1 MCSSCFKILR
11 INFKI
16 TRKTQEIAFQGFPIT
31 KFSRGSIPPDPPRYL
46 APSARDCPPPNFN
59 ALAPPLTKP
68 DHCCDQCGK
77 EFTRSYDLR
86 RHVRRA
92 HTGEQPHVC
101 SSCIKG
107 FATVDKLRRHEK
119 VHQEKAF
126 ECQRCRKKFS
136 RKVWYLVIVLL

>member
-1 MCSSCFKILR
+1 MEELE
-11 INFKI
+11 NEELN
-16 TRKTQEIAFQGFPIT
+16 RK
-31 KFSRGSIPPDPPRYL
+31 L
-46 APSARDCPPPNFN
+46 C
-59 ALAPPLTKP
+59 ALAVDDMFESWSPEIQEQVLAEWNDWEEPTKP

-101 SSCIKG
+101 SSCITG